1 VRQAPFH
8 FPPQWLYCSREMGSP
23 PLYWKTGAAGHISS
37 SVFTT
42 WVPCE
47 PQGQAVQQKLKLFG
61 QILTFQSMRR
71 EYTELIR
78 TEVLF
83 LTTRIHT
90 LSNAYSMDLVQE
102 YHYLLLSRL
111 EKRFSA
117 GINLLSKNMSIIS
130 LFQLP
135 FWNKKEFNPPKSQQI
150 HQGPSH
156 LS

>member
-1 VRQAPFH
+1 
-8 FPPQWLYCSREMGSP
+8 
-23 PLYWKTGAAGHISS
+23 
-37 SVFTT
+37 
-42 WVPCE
+42 
-47 PQGQAVQQKLKLFG
+47 
-61 QILTFQSMRR
+61 MRR

-135 FWNKKEFNPPKSQQI
+135 F
-150 HQGPSH
+150 
-156 LS
+156 